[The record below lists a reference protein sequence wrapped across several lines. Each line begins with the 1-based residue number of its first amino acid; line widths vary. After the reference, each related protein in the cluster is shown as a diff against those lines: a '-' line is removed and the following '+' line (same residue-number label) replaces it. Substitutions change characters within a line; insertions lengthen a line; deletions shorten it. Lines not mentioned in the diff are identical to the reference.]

1 MPVRGSPVGS
11 RRLCADCPHPALP
24 EGGAA
29 DRSGVECPDHPR
41 TQLMALTV
49 GTRLG
54 HNDVTSLL
62 GEGGMGQVLAG
73 HRHAAR
79 QTSAGDPKGCGG
91 SDN

>member
-62 GEGGMGQVLAG
+62 GEGDLPPMVVPVLMRELDTFLRSQAQP
-73 HRHAAR
+73 A
-79 QTSAGDPKGCGG
+79 
-91 SDN
+91 